1 MSSLSRRQII
11 VWSLTGFVIL
21 AIGAGYLRGHLTD
34 DGHHTATAITIAAV
48 TDSAAASMK
57 IHVVG
62 AVTRPGL
69 YEAGP
74 GSRVADVVAL
84 AGGSTPDADLSKIN
98 LAAKLADGQQVT
110 VPQKNSAAGGTAPGT
125 GGGGAGPAGDAAAGA
140 SPGNP
145 VNLNSANAAQLDSL
159 DGIGPKTAQK
169 IIDYREAHGGFRSI
183 EELLEVPGIGQAKL
197 DQIKGELTL

>member
-1 MSSLSRRQII
+1 MSTPVSSLSRRQII
-11 VWSLTGFVIL
+11 VWSITGFVIL

-34 DGHHTATAITIAAV
+34 DGRHTATAITIAAV
-48 TDSAAASMK
+48 TDSAAAGMK

-62 AVTRPGL
+62 AVTHPGL

-74 GSRVADVVAL
+74 GSRVADAVAL
-84 AGGSTPDADLSKIN
+84 AGGSTPDADLSRIN
-98 LAAKLADGQQVT
+98 LAAKLADGQQIV
-110 VPQKNSAAGGTAPGT
+110 VPQKNSAAGGVAPGT
-125 GGGGAGPAGDAAAGA
+125 GGSGGAGGA
-140 SPGNP
+140 SPSNP
-145 VNLNSANAAQLDSL
+145 VNLNSATAAQLDSL

-183 EELLEVPGIGQAKL
+183 DELLEVPGIGQAKL

>member
-74 GSRVADVVAL
+74 GSRVADAVAL

-98 LAAKLADGQQVT
+98 LAAKLADGQQVA

-125 GGGGAGPAGDAAAGA
+125 GGGGAGPAGDAAAA

>member
-74 GSRVADVVAL
+74 GSRVADAVAL
-84 AGGSTPDADLSKIN
+84 AGGSTPDADLSRIN
-98 LAAKLADGQQVT
+98 LAAKLADGQQVA

-125 GGGGAGPAGDAAAGA
+125 GGGGAAGDGAAGA